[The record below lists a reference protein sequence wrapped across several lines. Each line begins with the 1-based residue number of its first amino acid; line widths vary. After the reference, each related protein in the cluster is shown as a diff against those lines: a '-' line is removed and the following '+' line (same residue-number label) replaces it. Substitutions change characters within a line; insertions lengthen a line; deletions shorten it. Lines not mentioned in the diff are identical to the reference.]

1 MITLDIWFIGM
12 FILILIQ
19 HGIIVWLIGKVIKY
33 GQKDLLY
40 SDDNRT
46 YPCNDRNN
54 L

>member
-12 FILILIQ
+12 VVLVIFQ
-19 HGIIVWLIGKVIKY
+19 QAVIIWLTRKVIKY
-33 GQKDLLY
+33 GQKNLLY